1 MIMKMV
7 LRLILVVA
15 GVFLLASQVCAEEQP
30 VFKTQKDMVNYGI
43 GVNLV
48 RNFKQQGIEIDLDL
62 VIKGMRDE
70 FTGQKLLLGEKEL
83 GAVMAAFQTEIRQKQ
98 VQARRIA
105 TIDNKKAGDAFLA
118 ENKTK
123 EGVVTLPSDLQYK
136 VLRAGAGKKP
146 TEADT
151 VEVRYRGT
159 LIDGT
164 EFDNSERSG
173 QGTVTLAV
181 KGLVPGVKQALQLM
195 PVGSKWQLL
204 IPAQLAYGQQGSG
217 NIGPNSTL
225 IFEIELLAIK

>member
-1 MIMKMV
+1 MV
-7 LRLILVVA
+7 LKMTLKWTAILGLWLVA
-15 GVFLLASQVCAEEQP
+15 AQVCAEEP
-30 VFKTQKDMVNYGI
+30 VVLKTQKDKVNYGI
-43 GVNLV
+43 GVNLA

-70 FTGQKLLLGEKEL
+70 FSGQKILMSEKEL
-83 GAVMAAFQTEIRQKQ
+83 GAIMTAFQTENRQKQ

-105 TIDNKKAGDAFLA
+105 AVDNKKAGDAFLT

-123 EGVVTLPSDLQYK
+123 EGVVTLPSGLQYK
-136 VLRAGAGKKP
+136 ILRAGDGKKP
-146 TEADT
+146 TEADS

-173 QGTVTLAV
+173 QSTVTLAV

-195 PVGSKWQLL
+195 PVGSKWQLF
-204 IPAQLAYGQQGSG
+204 IPYQLAYGQQGSG
-217 NIGPNSTL
+217 NIPPNATL
-225 IFEIELLAIK
+225 IFELELLAIK